1 MPRMH
6 RPTILTALSG
16 LPPLLLTLAFS
27 FAVVTTTSSRWVT
40 RRDYNVDS
48 NRQQNLKGHLYRSP
62 FIRCLILPE
71 VPGAIDAEPTYL
83 PAECIAST
91 NPGGTCYPTGGDTP
105 LLCSALTLTG
115 QLLIAG
121 CVLLGLAA
129 ILAVALFTHD
139 LLAPSCAATQQP
151 YRPTRLRHHHRR
163 RSADE
168 PSPPT
173 STLPC
178 WHPCKIFKSSAP
190 VLLLLL
196 LSIAGAVCMV
206 IAHWLGAWALLAQQL
221 PNALFADPGS
231 PDFLGAWYAD
241 SGLRYGAASWT
252 LAGFGAVM
260 VGLL

>member
-1 MPRMH
+1 MPRMS
-6 RPTILTALSG
+6 RPTILTALSA

-27 FAVVTTTSSRWVT
+27 FAVVTTTSNRWVT

-48 NRQQNLKGHLYRSP
+48 NRQQNLKGHLFRSP

-83 PAECIAST
+83 PAECIASPK
-91 NPGGTCYPTGGDTP
+91 PGGTCYATGGDTP

-115 QLLIAG
+115 QLLLAG

-129 ILAVALFTHD
+129 TLAVALFIHD
-139 LLAPSCAATQQP
+139 LLAPSSAATQQP
-151 YRPTRLRHHHRR
+151 HRPTRLRHHHRR
-163 RSADE
+163 GSEDE
-168 PSPPT
+168 PTPPASALPWWHPSAIFKT
-173 STLPC
+173 ST
-178 WHPCKIFKSSAP
+178 P
-190 VLLLLL
+190 VLLLVL
-196 LSIAGAVCMV
+196 LSISGAVCMV
-206 IAHWLGAWALLAQQL
+206 ISHWLGAWALLAQQL

-241 SGLRYGAASWT
+241 SGLRYVAASWT
-252 LAGFGAVM
+252 LAGFGAVI